1 MTNSYHLAIDASNV
15 QSGGGF
21 THLSQLLSS
30 YKPDRY
36 GITKITIWTSKNVAD
51 KLPDRPWIYK
61 KNNFWVE
68 RNLLIRFFWQQLLF
82 SSNIKNEKCDIL
94 FSPGGTIPL
103 RLSVPVVSMSQ
114 NMLPFEKKEAKFFGS
129 YSLMYIKMMLLR
141 YIQGKSFKNSDGM
154 IFLTNYAYDSLSKI
168 LNTRFDNSSIIP
180 HGIESRFFQKPR
192 QQKSLDSFTSENPFR
207 LLYVSILMPY
217 KHQCEIAYAAK
228 KIHDMGFHIE
238 MRFIGPSWSWY
249 GSKFLSLIELL
260 DPNHKFLIWNG
271 GESFNN
277 LHHFYK
283 DSDAF
288 VFGSSCENLPNI
300 LLEAMASGLPIVSS
314 DSGPMPEVLSD
325 SGIYFDP
332 LNIDSISS
340 SLLKIMK
347 EAHLRELIST
357 LSWKRS
363 KQYTWEKC
371 ANQTFDFIHSIISK
385 VKIK

>member
-1 MTNSYHLAIDASNV
+1 
-15 QSGGGF
+15 
-21 THLSQLLSS
+21 
-30 YKPDRY
+30 
-36 GITKITIWTSKNVAD
+36 
-51 KLPDRPWIYK
+51 
-61 KNNFWVE
+61 
-68 RNLLIRFFWQQLLF
+68 
-82 SSNIKNEKCDIL
+82 
-94 FSPGGTIPL
+94 
-103 RLSVPVVSMSQ
+103 
-114 NMLPFEKKEAKFFGS
+114 
-129 YSLMYIKMMLLR
+129 
-141 YIQGKSFKNSDGM
+141 
-154 IFLTNYAYDSLSKI
+154 
-168 LNTRFDNSSIIP
+168 
-180 HGIESRFFQKPR
+180 
-192 QQKSLDSFTSENPFR
+192 
-207 LLYVSILMPY
+207 MPY

-228 KIHDMGFHIE
+228 KLHDMGFHIE

-249 GSKFLSLIELL
+249 GSKFSSLIELL

-300 LLEAMASGLPIVSS
+300 LLEAMASGLPIASS

-347 EAHLRELIST
+347 EAHLRELLST

>member
-1 MTNSYHLAIDASNV
+1 
-15 QSGGGF
+15 
-21 THLSQLLSS
+21 
-30 YKPDRY
+30 
-36 GITKITIWTSKNVAD
+36 
-51 KLPDRPWIYK
+51 
-61 KNNFWVE
+61 
-68 RNLLIRFFWQQLLF
+68 
-82 SSNIKNEKCDIL
+82 
-94 FSPGGTIPL
+94 
-103 RLSVPVVSMSQ
+103 
-114 NMLPFEKKEAKFFGS
+114 
-129 YSLMYIKMMLLR
+129 MMLLR
-141 YIQGKSFKNSDGM
+141 HIQGKSFKNSDGM

-168 LNTRFDNSSIIP
+168 LCTSFDNSSIIP

-192 QQKSLDSFTSENPFR
+192 HQKSLDLFTSEKPFR

-228 KIHDMGFHIE
+228 KLHDMGFHIE
-238 MRFIGPSWSWY
+238 MKFIGPSWGWY

-260 DPNHKFLIWNG
+260 DPTHEFLIWNG
-271 GESFNN
+271 DESFNT
-277 LHHFYK
+277 LHRSYK

-340 SLLKIMK
+340 SMLKIMK
-347 EAHLRELIST
+347 EAHLRELLSK
-357 LSWKRS
+357 LSWERS